1 MNAADII
8 NQLEYQGVSLWVDDD
23 GLHYEGDISVITP
36 SVIKALKE
44 NKPEIIEILSKST
57 ANANDEPLP
66 TRWTVALSIID
77 DMVKEK
83 REQMLYAKA
92 PVKIQRRDW
101 RKRYQ
106 MALSLND
113 WETERLEQDLRANRW
128 VYFNYMFE
136 TVERTSPEFEAAA
149 DTFINWSE
157 AKGIREQF
165 FWVPTGIINHGR
177 IRELPADTVKGL
189 NEYMLSH

>member
-1 MNAADII
+1 MNATDII
-8 NQLEYQGVSLWVDDD
+8 SQLEYQGVSLWVDDD

-36 SVIKALKE
+36 SVINALKA
-44 NKPEIIEILSKST
+44 NKPEIIEVLTQS
-57 ANANDEPLP
+57 AANDEPMP
-66 TRWTVALSIID
+66 TRWLVALSIID
-77 DMVKEK
+77 EMVKQK

-106 MALSLND
+106 IALSLND
-113 WETERLEQDLRANRW
+113 WETERLEQDLRANKW
-128 VYFNYMFE
+128 VYFNYMFDV
-136 TVERTSPEFEAAA
+136 VERTSPEFEAAA
-149 DTFINWSE
+149 DAFIDWAA
-157 AKGIREQF
+157 AKGIGGQF

-177 IRELPADTVKGL
+177 TRELPSNTAKGL